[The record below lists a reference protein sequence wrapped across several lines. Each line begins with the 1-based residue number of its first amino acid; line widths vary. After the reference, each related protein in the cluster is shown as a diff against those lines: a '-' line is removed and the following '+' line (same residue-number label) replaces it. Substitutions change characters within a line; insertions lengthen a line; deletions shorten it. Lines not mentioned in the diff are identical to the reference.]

1 LKKLDSKRADD
12 DESFKEVAIAMHAV
26 DRLLGT
32 DESNTQA
39 DLGLGNEVLITL
51 SYVLLCFL
59 PYCDE
64 LNRRKHKRRLR
75 SL

>member
-39 DLGLGNEVLITL
+39 DLGLGNEVLLTL
-51 SYVLLCFL
+51 SYVLQCFL
-59 PYCDE
+59 PYYDE